1 MRNKR
6 TFYSNLYSD
15 LGKKIRIKRM
25 MLGYSLEK
33 LSEITGIKKNNLSI
47 IENEKTTPT
56 LKTLDKIFKA
66 LDIDIDITVDYKVN
80 KF

>member
-1 MRNKR
+1 MINKR

-33 LSEITGIKKNNLSI
+33 LSEITGIKKNNLST
-47 IENEKTTPT
+47 IENGKTTPT

>member
-33 LSEITGIKKNNLSI
+33 LSEITGIKKNNL
-47 IENEKTTPT
+47 
-56 LKTLDKIFKA
+56 
-66 LDIDIDITVDYKVN
+66 
-80 KF
+80 